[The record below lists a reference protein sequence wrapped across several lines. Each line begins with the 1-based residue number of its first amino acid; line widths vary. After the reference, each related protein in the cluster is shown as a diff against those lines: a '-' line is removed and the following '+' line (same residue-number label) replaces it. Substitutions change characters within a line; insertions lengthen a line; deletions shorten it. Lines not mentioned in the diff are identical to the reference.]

1 MSKKESACAGVQ
13 TQYIHILKM
22 KRPPRPRQFDDPP
35 LSLTPGTCGE
45 AAGRRAQPAQWTS
58 CPSSFTMWEGLTS

>member
-13 TQYIHILKM
+13 TQYIHILKK

-45 AAGRRAQPAQWTS
+45 AAGRRAQPAQARWEQGESFS
-58 CPSSFTMWEGLTS
+58 CLNS